1 MGKYIAKRILILIPV
16 LLIVSVL
23 VFGLA
28 RAMPGGAAMAYLT
41 AANIPPTQEALQAAT
56 IKLGLNK
63 PIVIQYLEWLKGII
77 QLDFGHSYIN
87 NKDVALELFGALR
100 NTLKLALASLF
111 WLILISFPLAI
122 FSALKPNG
130 KFDHLARIFSFL
142 GSSIPAFVLGF
153 IFVMIFSLKLG
164 WFPVAGAQEA
174 KSIVLPSLTL
184 AFGYIA
190 TYSRVFRNSLLENI
204 NKRYVLY
211 GKARGLNKKDIFK
224 NHVFRNSLIPV
235 VTSLGVSFGGMLAGS
250 VIVENIFS
258 WPGLGS
264 FITGSINNRD
274 FPMIQGYVI
283 LMAIIFV
290 FTNLASDIACAAL
303 NPRIRLEDE

>member
-56 IKLGLNK
+56 VKLGLDK
-63 PIVIQYLEWLKGII
+63 PIVIQYLEWLKGVV

-130 KFDHLARIFSFL
+130 KFDHFARIFSFL